1 MNRESFDCAGE
12 TTYVAEPALWRVFLL
27 QAERLYNM
35 AGVLTKKK
43 KMGYAF
49 GIFTES
55 LIYNMFY
62 TYYLTFLVEIVGIQ
76 AKFASV
82 VIFISIAWDA
92 VTDPIIG
99 NFTDRGGVDK
109 RKVMKGAILPLGIIF
124 IVAWTSIGAGF
135 TSQTAKII
143 LYTVISMCIWL
154 FYTMYTIPYYAV
166 VAELTED
173 YDERTNIRSTAS
185 LLNAGAVGLG
195 NVLPALVP
203 TVAIL
208 LGERFQSNSYAVIA
222 AVISVLAVALGFVCV
237 KSLGGV
243 YTPKPVD
250 SSAGKT
256 TVKDTF
262 KSFGEILKLK
272 PSKFF
277 LLFVFF
283 FLAGS
288 SMIQS
293 NLTYMV
299 VDCIGV
305 DYDTGIVYVIVSMVI
320 SMAIVVPIVEKVA
333 EKKDRRF
340 ACITF
345 LTITVIGEI
354 IVKLIGLDAA
364 VGSFKIMTVV
374 CAALLGMGA
383 GTFWTFF
390 YSMGYDLVELDE
402 LKNGARRESIIT
414 ALPQL
419 VQKFGSAF
427 GILMAGQLLSVYGYD
442 SSKDTAGQES
452 LIKVVTDPHIVGGM
466 ENISTIIPAALI
478 AVSVIALVFYPMTRK
493 NVSHMMNALNKKRSG
508 EEYSA
513 EGLEKLL

>member
-1 MNRESFDCAGE
+1 
-12 TTYVAEPALWRVFLL
+12 
-27 QAERLYNM
+27 M
-35 AGVLTKKK
+35 AGTLTKRKK
-43 KMGYAF
+43 LGYAF

-76 AKFASV
+76 AKFASL

-99 NFTDRGGVDK
+99 NYTDRGGVDK
-109 RKVMKGAILPLGIIF
+109 RKVMKVSILPLAVVFII
-124 IVAWTSIGAGF
+124 AWTTVGAGLN
-135 TSQTAKII
+135 SQTAKII
-143 LYTVISMCIWL
+143 VYTIISMCIWV

-173 YDERTNIRSTAS
+173 YDERTQIRSTAS

-203 TVAIL
+203 TVAIVL
-208 LGERFQSNSYAVIA
+208 TSKYEDNAYAVIA
-222 AVISVLAVALGFVCV
+222 AVISILAVILGFVCV
-237 KSLGGV
+237 KSLKGV
-243 YTPKPVD
+243 YTPKPVNEN
-250 SSAGKT
+250 AGKI

-262 KSFGEILKLK
+262 KSFGEILKMK

-277 LLFVFF
+277 LIFVFF

-299 VDCIGV
+299 VDCIGM
-305 DYDTGIVYVIVSMVI
+305 DYDTGIVYVIIAMVL

-345 LTITVIGEI
+345 LTITIVGEI
-354 IVKLIGLDAA
+354 IVKIIGLDAT
-364 VGSFKIMTVV
+364 VGDFKIMTIVA
-374 CAALLGMGA
+374 AALLGMGA

-402 LKNGARRESIIT
+402 LKTGERRESIIT

-427 GILMAGQLLSVYGYD
+427 GILMAGQLLSAYGYD
-442 SSKDTAGQES
+442 SSQDTAGQES
-452 LIKVVTDPHIVGGM
+452 LIKVVTDPDIVSGM
-466 ENISTIIPAALI
+466 ENISTVIPAALI
-478 AVSVIALVFYPMTRK
+478 AISVIALIFYPMTRK
-493 NVSHMMNALNKKRSG
+493 NVSTLMTALNKKRNG
-508 EEYSA
+508 EEYST

>member
-1 MNRESFDCAGE
+1 MPKA
-12 TTYVAEPALWRVFLL
+12 
-27 QAERLYNM
+27 
-35 AGVLTKKK
+35 LTKKK
-43 KMGYAF
+43 KLGYGF

-76 AKFASV
+76 AKFASI

-99 NFTDRGGVDK
+99 NYTDRGGVDK
-109 RKVMKGAILPLGIIF
+109 RKVMKLSILPLAVIF

-135 TSQTAKII
+135 SSQTAKII
-143 LYTVISMCIWL
+143 LYTVISMCIWV

-173 YDERTNIRSTAS
+173 YDERTQIRSTAS

-208 LGERFQSNSYAVIA
+208 LGERFESNAYAVVA
-222 AVISVLAVALGFVCV
+222 AIISIMAVALGFICI
-237 KSLGGV
+237 KSLDGV
-243 YTPKPVD
+243 YKPKPIVNGND
-250 SSAGKT
+250 KS
-256 TVKDTF
+256 TVRDTF
-262 KSFGEILKLK
+262 RAFSEILRMK

-277 LLFVFF
+277 LIFVFF

-299 VDCIGV
+299 VDCIGM
-305 DYDTGIVYVIVSMVI
+305 DYDTGIVYVIISMVV
-320 SMAIVVPIVEKVA
+320 SMAIIVPIVEKVA

-345 LTITVIGEI
+345 LTITIIGEI
-354 IVKLIGLDAA
+354 IVKLIGLDAT
-364 VGSFKIMTVV
+364 VGNFKIMTIV

-383 GTFWTFF
+383 GTFWTLF

-402 LKNGARRESIIT
+402 LKTGERRESIIT

-419 VQKFGSAF
+419 IQKFGSAF
-427 GILMAGQLLSVYGYD
+427 GILMAGQLLSAYGYD
-442 SSKDTAGQES
+442 SSMDTAGQES

-466 ENISTIIPAALI
+466 ENISTVIPAAFI
-478 AVSVIALVFYPMTRK
+478 AVSVIALIFYPMTRK
-493 NVSHMMNALNKKRSG
+493 NVSKLNEALAEKRNG
-508 EEYSA
+508 KNYST

>member
-1 MNRESFDCAGE
+1 
-12 TTYVAEPALWRVFLL
+12 
-27 QAERLYNM
+27 M
-35 AGVLTKKK
+35 AGALTKRKK
-43 KMGYAF
+43 IGYAF

-62 TYYLTFLVEIVGIQ
+62 TYYLAFLVEIVGI
-76 AKFASV
+76 APKYSSI

-92 VTDPIIG
+92 ITDPIIG
-99 NFTDRGGVDK
+99 NYTDRGGVDK
-109 RKVMKGAILPLGIIF
+109 RKVMKGALLPLGIIF

-135 TSQTAKII
+135 TSQTLKI
-143 LYTVISMCIWL
+143 LFYTIISMCIWV

-203 TVAIL
+203 TIAIL
-208 LGERFQSNSYAVIA
+208 LGERFSSNSYAVVA
-222 AVISVLAVALGFVCV
+222 AVISIMAVALGFVCV
-237 KSLGGV
+237 KSLDGV
-243 YTPKPVD
+243 YTPKAVNAN
-250 SSAGKT
+250 AGKGSFR
-256 TVKDTF
+256 DTM
-262 KSFGEILKLK
+262 KAFGEIMSLN
-272 PSKFF
+272 PAKFF
-277 LLFVFF
+277 LIFVFF
-283 FLAGS
+283 FLTAS

-299 VDCIGV
+299 VDCIGM
-305 DYDTGIVYVIVSMVI
+305 DYDTGIVYVIVSMVL

-333 EKKDRRF
+333 AKTDRRT
-340 ACITF
+340 ACIIF
-345 LTITVIGEI
+345 LSITIVGEI
-354 IVKLIGLDAA
+354 IAKLVGLDAQI
-364 VGSFKIMTVV
+364 GGFKIMTIV

-402 LKNGARRESIIT
+402 FKTGERRESIIT

-419 VQKFGSAF
+419 IQKFGSAF
-427 GILMAGQLLSVYGYD
+427 GILMAGQLLSAYGYD
-442 SSKDTAGQES
+442 ASKDTAGKES
-452 LIKVVTDPHIVGGM
+452 LITVVTDPHIVDGM
-466 ENISTIIPAALI
+466 ENISTIIPAAFLT
-478 AVSVIALVFYPMTRK
+478 VSVVALIFYPMTRK
-493 NVSHMMNALNKKRSG
+493 NVGRLMDALNKKRAG
-508 EEYSA
+508 RDYST